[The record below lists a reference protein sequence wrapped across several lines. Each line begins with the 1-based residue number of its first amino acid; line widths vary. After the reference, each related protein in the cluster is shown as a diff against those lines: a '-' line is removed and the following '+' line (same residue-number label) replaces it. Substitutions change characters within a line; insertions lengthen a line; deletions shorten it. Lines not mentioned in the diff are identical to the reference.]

1 MTVSKSWPVT
11 AVVHSTYAGTNS
23 PRLTGLLRKPC
34 RPSQGR
40 QETRRHPMIPH
51 HLQSHMALPQLLS
64 ELLLLH
70 LVSSDIIQFAH
81 AWLIFGHPLVFKT
94 SVVSYTLCLWR
105 NLFHLRHLFHVWER
119 VSLQWPPLSF
129 TLHVDNLCPLFY
141 SWWTWPEVCWLLFLK
156 NKKKNSL
163 WFYLFFFL
171 LFFLNLYFFYFLPDF
186 YYNFLPSAEFR
197 FCLFFFF

>member
-1 MTVSKSWPVT
+1 MT
-11 AVVHSTYAGTNS
+11 AVVHSTYAGTSS

-81 AWLIFGHPLVFKT
+81 VWLIFGHPLVFKT

-105 NLFHLRHLFHVWER
+105 NIFHLRHLFHVWKT
-119 VSLQWPPLSF
+119 VSLQWPPSSF
-129 TLHVDNLCPLFY
+129 ILHVDNLCSLFY
-141 SWWTWPEVCWLLFLK
+141 SWWIWLEGF
-156 NKKKNSL
+156 SYC
-163 WFYLFFFL
+163 FV
-171 LFFLNLYFFYFLPDF
+171 FLPWLGVCRILLLQPATESRPVVVKASNPDHQ
-186 YYNFLPSAEFR
+186 PAREPPK
-197 FCLFFFF
+197 FFSKVLSYFVC

>member
-141 SWWTWPEVCWLLFLK
+141 SWWIWLDRFSYCFILLFC
-156 NKKKNSL
+156 
-163 WFYLFFFL
+163 FL
-171 LFFLNLYFFYFLPDF
+171 SWLGVCRILLLQPANESRPLAVKASNP
-186 YYNFLPSAEFR
+186 NH
-197 FCLFFFF
+197 